1 MSNKLSRVSQ
11 SLNCLNYISLT
22 ALQSSP
28 GALLRKRKQ
37 KNSMVNSA
45 TRSISILTMSAMAV
59 PVDTLLMTLRR
70 FSCYY

>member
-1 MSNKLSRVSQ
+1 MSNKLSRVCQ
-11 SLNCLNYISLT
+11 LLNYFNYTSLT
-22 ALQSSP
+22 DLQSSP
-28 GALLRKRKQ
+28 GVLLRKRKQ

-45 TRSISILTMSAMAV
+45 TRSISTLTMSAMAV